1 MRTNSNPSHPLFV
14 LLAIAITVILL
25 GAGILVRVRVSA
37 SQAAS
42 TDPSGQEMA
51 TAVRIA
57 HIERRAQSLKADFHG
72 FLLPMTRLSVS
83 AHVAGEIVQQWV
95 EISDQVEAGQ
105 ALFKIDDALRAIEYR
120 QAQASLA
127 RAQSQHELAVANW
140 KRIESMS
147 DQASSSMERIGAQT
161 QLKAALADQQRAEAT
176 VRQAALLLERTTV
189 HSPIDG
195 VVSDIYLREGEFVQA
210 SQPLAEV
217 IEVERLKLVAE
228 VEDRDVVWIKP
239 NHEVVLTTDAW
250 PGQLFSARVS
260 RVYPRPLSTSRKFQV
275 EIELNN
281 AEQRLRPGFFVQ
293 GTINGPATFDTASG
307 AGGILLIPRE
317 AVVKLYGQHFC
328 YVAQST
334 TGQARLGD
342 LLRVVRTA
350 VEVLPIRSEPRHYQ
364 LVGGAA
370 EGDMVVTKGISHL
383 LEETTVR
390 VTH

>member
-1 MRTNSNPSHPLFV
+1 
-14 LLAIAITVILL
+14 
-25 GAGILVRVRVSA
+25 
-37 SQAAS
+37 
-42 TDPSGQEMA
+42 MA

-195 VVSDIYLREGEFVQA
+195 VVSDIYL
-210 SQPLAEV
+210 
-217 IEVERLKLVAE
+217 
-228 VEDRDVVWIKP
+228 
-239 NHEVVLTTDAW
+239 
-250 PGQLFSARVS
+250 
-260 RVYPRPLSTSRKFQV
+260 
-275 EIELNN
+275 
-281 AEQRLRPGFFVQ
+281 
-293 GTINGPATFDTASG
+293 
-307 AGGILLIPRE
+307 
-317 AVVKLYGQHFC
+317 
-328 YVAQST
+328 
-334 TGQARLGD
+334 
-342 LLRVVRTA
+342 
-350 VEVLPIRSEPRHYQ
+350 
-364 LVGGAA
+364 
-370 EGDMVVTKGISHL
+370 
-383 LEETTVR
+383 
-390 VTH
+390 